1 MNSLCRRWETHHPT
15 MRIAFPLFL
24 CLAAFTIFVH
34 LYARQYEPQGKELL
48 VNPDFRQGLS
58 GWKGHPDSAIP
69 ITANGELLIENSDP
83 IKSVILSQTLAAK
96 QIESPLLLKGKIK
109 TEDVTAGRLAW
120 NLARVVITSLGPT
133 GKWLPGT
140 HASVEIS
147 GNTNWTPFS
156 TVFHIPEGAEKIL
169 VRIELNQATG
179 KLFAKDLSLRMAQES
194 SLYAFSRWPML
205 IGWAVFLLILAT
217 PYFKTPKKNVTLSLI
232 VLGVGLLVLAGT
244 TVPGPYK
251 DLVVRYLSS
260 LTYDI
265 SGFSMAK
272 LPMHITKIGHF
283 TGFLLL
289 GLFSCLCFVQEK
301 PTRIFV
307 DLILLALASEFMQF
321 FTVERT
327 PLLGDVII
335 DCMGG
340 LGGIIIATIILK
352 LTSEARGRKSKNIL
366 RGQAYK

>member
-1 MNSLCRRWETHHPT
+1 MILRFTLS
-15 MRIAFPLFL
+15 LFL
-24 CLAAFTIFVH
+24 CMTILTTFLNLVTD
-34 LYARQYEPQGKELL
+34 QFESIGEELL

-58 GWKGHPDSAIP
+58 GWGGHPDSAITTTP
-69 ITANGELLIENSDP
+69 NGELLIANSDP
-83 IKSVILSQTLAAK
+83 TKSVILSQTLVSK
-96 QIESPLLLKGKIK
+96 QAETPLLLRGAIK
-109 TEDVTAGRLAW
+109 TEDVTTGKLTW
-120 NLARVVITSLGPT
+120 NLARVVITSLDPT

-140 HASVEIS
+140 RVAIETN

-156 TVFHIPEGAEKIL
+156 TIFHIPDGAEKIL
-169 VRIELNQATG
+169 VRVELNQATG

-205 IGWAVFLLILAT
+205 GGWAVFLLILAT
-217 PYFKTPKKNVTLSLI
+217 PYFKTPKKNIPLSLI
-232 VLGVGLLVLAGT
+232 VLGVGLLVLAGV
-244 TVPGPYK
+244 TVPGQYK
-251 DLVVRYLSS
+251 DLIVRYLSS

-301 PTRIFV
+301 PPRIFV
-307 DLILLALASEFMQF
+307 DLTLLALASEFMQF

-327 PLLGDVII
+327 PLFGDVII
-335 DCMGG
+335 DS
-340 LGGIIIATIILK
+340 LGALLGIVTATIILK
-352 LTSEARGRKSKNIL
+352 LTSETRCSRSENIFRGHENR
-366 RGQAYK
+366 